1 MTKPESVEKDL
12 KEAQS
17 DIADLRKV
25 VESLRAENSL
35 LQSQI
40 LRFMNIFKES
50 NRLEFYTGLD
60 SEQWTVVWAF
70 LKPSC
75 ENVSM
80 SDQLNLLLKMRKD
93 AKEKMALVLSV
104 RFR

>member
-25 VESLRAENSL
+25 IESLRAENSL

-40 LRFMNIFKES
+40 LRFMNIFWDS
-50 NRLEFYTGLD
+50 NRLEFFTGLD
-60 SEQWTVVWAF
+60 SEQWTAVWAF
-70 LKPSC
+70 FKPSR
-75 ENVSM
+75 ENVRSA
-80 SDQLNLLLKMRKD
+80 KYVAKD
-93 AKEKMALVLSV
+93 EEG
-104 RFR
+104 RER